1 MIKQHLNYLNCRPLK
16 KYSIFP
22 HPWFHAPKS
31 LGEQWGGEKHW
42 TKHKVVRRILCFP
55 LHRQFSSC
63 QSLPCKCFISFN
75 MSFFLNEGQFPF
87 NFSHVHFSSG
97 NGCKFLR
104 SCFGFC
110 LSLCVSDVQC
120 GESTDFRLLNS
131 PWIPES
137 NQFAHREIHCI
148 QHRIQFSLM
157 VSSLEFLHPCS
168 WINELFLFF
177 PLLLFLCGF
186 HTKIILASRDELRH
200 RLCHSLEILN
210 EIGIILHLKFWKNC
224 LIKPRCPDS
233 FFVGVF

>member
-1 MIKQHLNYLNCRPLK
+1 MRDSSCL
-16 KYSIFP
+16 IFP
-22 HPWFHAPKS
+22 TYVSVQGMDA
-31 LGEQWGGEKHW
+31 
-42 TKHKVVRRILCFP
+42 
-55 LHRQFSSC
+55 
-63 QSLPCKCFISFN
+63 SFYEAALV
-75 MSFFLNEGQFPF
+75 SV
-87 NFSHVHFSSG
+87 SV
-97 NGCKFLR
+97 
-104 SCFGFC
+104 
-110 LSLCVSDVQC
+110 LCVSDVQC

-186 HTKIILASRDELRH
+186 YTKIILASRDELRH